1 MELYD
6 YELELQSEIV
16 SWKSSRDVDCLMKF
30 IPKPRHVK
38 LGMKGLVW
46 SIEALP
52 LPRMLP
58 GCSSFSFTIMKVK
71 QSRGPLSLS
80 TDSAAPDL
88 PVKFKLL
95 LQIFNVSIKSLSL
108 AEEALDKLYAFSRLH
123 FLAEEDN
130 LWEIIA
136 DAEISAAA
144 CTTVREVTQEAAEAA
159 TAFLLDI
166 KPPRRFSSKAKA
178 KGKGLRSARS
188 RRRGFGQ
195 QGWEAVSRP
204 FKAKAAEEGN
214 VLQWCS
220 VKVLER
226 MYPCFEFE
234 VAVQEF
240 LERDDLI
247 LQIGLAN
254 DRALKVSVLL
264 TKDARTT
271 VVCSQEGVETKT
283 SFGLGYLL
291 PNIIRDYIKAALEKN
306 DSQQNNI
313 VEGVLQHVAGYLA
326 SLARVCV
333 ICGMHLPLGVPQWSV
348 CSDICKARQQAFMG
362 ALPGTKGSEDSWE
375 CDENALPRTNSSEC
389 NENALPRTNSW
400 ERDEMRSIKLAT
412 KMHI

>member
-58 GCSSFSFTIMKVK
+58 GCSSFSFTIMK
-71 QSRGPLSLS
+71 
-80 TDSAAPDL
+80 
-88 PVKFKLL
+88 
-95 LQIFNVSIKSLSL
+95 IFNVSIKSLSL

-313 VEGVLQHVAGYLA
+313 VEVTF
-326 SLARVCV
+326 AR
-333 ICGMHLPLGVPQWSV
+333 LGSKLSWVPYPGRRVRRTVGSV
-348 CSDICKARQQAFMG
+348 
-362 ALPGTKGSEDSWE
+362 
-375 CDENALPRTNSSEC
+375 
-389 NENALPRTNSW
+389 
-400 ERDEMRSIKLAT
+400 T
-412 KMHI
+412 KMPCPGPTVRSVTKMPYPGPTVGRETKCAALNWLRRCISESDKNGDTLLSK